1 MPATSYMNFEIDLKT
16 NSLFFSSWRSFCVY
30 RGDYDQELFAG
41 IQIPIM
47 VVGCKADQAQNLRE
61 KSPSGRSSVAEECG
75 ADEFNL
81 VS

>member
-1 MPATSYMNFEIDLKT
+1 
-16 NSLFFSSWRSFCVY
+16 
-30 RGDYDQELFAG
+30 
-41 IQIPIM
+41 M